1 MYGILHIIIK
11 LDVYQFIFEMF
22 LLLLPDVVG
31 DNPPGRLGLLL
42 VLDDVVLD
50 GTAPIRPAV
59 EVEGDEGGVEADHPA
74 QVHLLR
80 GGPEGGGGDGGAGLA
95 AARNVVTDQVEGVD
109 RATGEV
115 CQAVRKIIIVW
126 TRNFL
131 DVSQQQHYTEYYH
144 TAGLKYQGSN

>member
-50 GTAPIRPAV
+50 GTAPVRPAV
-59 EVEGDEGGVEADHPA
+59 KVEGDEGGVEADHLG
-74 QVHLLR
+74 QLHLLGR
-80 GGPEGGGGDGGAGLA
+80 GAEGGGGDGGARLA
-95 AARNVVTDQVEGVD
+95 APGNVVADQVEGVD
-109 RATGEV
+109 GAAGEV
-115 CQAVRKIIIVW
+115 C
-126 TRNFL
+126 
-131 DVSQQQHYTEYYH
+131 
-144 TAGLKYQGSN
+144 